1 MKKFLSFL
9 LVIITVMGLLA
20 GCRMSGSEQTDGT
33 ENGAESALEILQK
46 TWDQFSDDE
55 KFPVYG
61 GDAANM
67 VDGAPGEFAVSD
79 TEGLQYNL
87 IVPESQLASIEQA
100 ASLSHGMM
108 ANNFTCG
115 VYKLKDGANTETFA
129 DAVRNAY
136 QDNQWLCGQPESLL
150 IAEVDDRYVLAAF
163 GLEDVLTI
171 LRDKLVTACP
181 NTQVKYKETIG

>member
-9 LVIITVMGLLA
+9 LVIITVMGLLS

-33 ENGAESALEILQK
+33 ENGAKSALEILQK

-100 ASLSHGMM
+100 ASLAHGMM
-108 ANNFTCG
+108 VNNFTCG

-129 DAVRNAY
+129 DAVRSAY

-163 GLEDVLTI
+163 GLTDVLTI
-171 LRDKLVTACP
+171 LRDKLVAAYP
-181 NTQVKYKETIG
+181 NTQVKYKEAIG